1 MLTEK
6 DLDLLM
12 QQIQSG
18 EETYLYYVAHMI
30 EPREGLMDEHFF
42 KSSSKFKVIKI
53 RITDIQNA
61 YFEYLNYVK
70 NPSNYHVETEE
81 SYYDYKS
88 KYIHYYTVPNAILD
102 PADLPI
108 IIPYMPINL
117 NNDNGL
123 ELIINDSDLE
133 VINIDGNRF
142 DNIEEDELINININ
156 NTPNQLEVLN
166 MDGAYNIDQSLRVKE
181 FNPRMPSIIYGYR
194 RKFRDLVKHED
205 KEMSDVSP
213 VKVKYTNALYYEGKN
228 SNEVRDAFADG
239 KLDWKYKKLNNP
251 ELVDGIEFNY
261 ITSNWYILDIEN
273 FPTVE
278 KPLINTQQYCSY
290 FRNLVDAFN
299 FLEQLKA

>member
-18 EETYLYYVAHMI
+18 QDVYLYYVAHMI

-42 KSSSKFKVIKI
+42 KSLSKFKVIKI
-53 RITDIQNA
+53 QLTGIQNA
-61 YFEYLNYVK
+61 YFEYLNYVE

-81 SYYDYKS
+81 SYYDCRS
-88 KYIHYYTVPNAILD
+88 KYIHYYTVPNAKES
-102 PADLPI
+102 
-108 IIPYMPINL
+108 Y
-117 NNDNGL
+117 DN
-123 ELIINDSDLE
+123 
-133 VINIDGNRF
+133 
-142 DNIEEDELINININ
+142 
-156 NTPNQLEVLN
+156 
-166 MDGAYNIDQSLRVKE
+166 E

-213 VKVKYTNALYYEGKN
+213 VKIKYTNALYYGDKN
-228 SNEVRDAFADG
+228 SDEVTDAFTDG
-239 KLDWKYKKLNNP
+239 KLDWKYRKLNNP
-251 ELVDGIEFNY
+251 ESVDGIEFNY
-261 ITSNWYILDIEN
+261 ITSNWYILDIKN

>member
-18 EETYLYYVAHMI
+18 QDTYLYYVAHMI

-42 KSSSKFKVIKI
+42 KSSSKFKVIKV

-88 KYIHYYTVPNAILD
+88 KYIHYYTVPNAKES
-102 PADLPI
+102 
-108 IIPYMPINL
+108 Y
-117 NNDNGL
+117 DN
-123 ELIINDSDLE
+123 
-133 VINIDGNRF
+133 
-142 DNIEEDELINININ
+142 
-156 NTPNQLEVLN
+156 
-166 MDGAYNIDQSLRVKE
+166 E

-213 VKVKYTNALYYEGKN
+213 VKIKYTNALYYGDKN
-228 SNEVRDAFADG
+228 SDEVTDAFTDG

-261 ITSNWYILDIEN
+261 ITSNWYILDIKN

-299 FLEQLKA
+299 FLEQLKV